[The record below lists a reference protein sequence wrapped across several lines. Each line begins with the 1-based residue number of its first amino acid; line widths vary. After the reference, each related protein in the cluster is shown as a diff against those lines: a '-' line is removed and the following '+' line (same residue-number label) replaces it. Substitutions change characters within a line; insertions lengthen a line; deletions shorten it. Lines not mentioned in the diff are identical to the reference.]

1 MDDRVAE
8 TYVKDSEATLRNKL
22 YDPYVKAIRWASDRI
37 GKEGIVA
44 FVTNNGFLDGIAFD
58 GMRKH
63 LAQDFTKI
71 YHIDLKGNART
82 SGERRRKEG
91 GNVFDDQIRVGV
103 GITFFIKKANVTSES
118 TEVWIYSVDDYLKGH
133 EKQKLLT
140 DFGGLYK

>member
-1 MDDRVAE
+1 M
-8 TYVKDSEATLRNKL
+8 
-22 YDPYVKAIRWASDRI
+22 KAILWASKRI
-37 GKEGIVA
+37 GKEGVVA

-63 LAQDFTKI
+63 LAQDFSKI

-103 GITFFIKKANVTSES
+103 GISFFIKKAE
-118 TEVWIYSVDDYLKGH
+118 
-133 EKQKLLT
+133 T
-140 DFGGLYK
+140 DIGDSGSLALCCWRLSQSAREAETFNRHRRLYKRSDETGRH